1 MKGFPFIIDI
11 ENKRFLIVGGGRT
24 AKRKLGTL
32 RKFGAL
38 VTVVAA
44 ETDIAEEDGLT
55 VLRKAFEAADLAG
68 ADYVIAATGSA
79 QTDAAVA
86 EVCKVHGVPVNTAG
100 DAAQGDFYLP
110 ATIKDGPLI
119 VAVSTS
125 GTSPAY
131 ARRLR
136 EQIESQIPHGIGEIL
151 ERLGSLRG
159 ELMQRIP
166 TQEKRQAAYEEI
178 LGWLLA
184 DHNKTDNEVIGQI
197 IGHYET
203 EADE

>member
-86 EVCKVHGVPVNTAG
+86 EVCKAHGVSVNTAG

>member
-55 VLRKAFEAADLAG
+55 VIRKAFDAGDLAG

-79 QTDAAVA
+79 EADAAVA
-86 EVCKVHGVPVNTAG
+86 EVCKAHGVPVNTAG

-184 DHNKTDNEVIGQI
+184 DHNKTDNEVIRQI

>member
-1 MKGFPFIIDI
+1 VAFALLALVDKVF
-11 ENKRFLIVGGGRT
+11 RT
-24 AKRKLGTL
+24 AALTFL
-32 RKFGAL
+32 R
-38 VTVVAA
+38 
-44 ETDIAEEDGLT
+44 
-55 VLRKAFEAADLAG
+55 
-68 ADYVIAATGSA
+68 
-79 QTDAAVA
+79 AV
-86 EVCKVHGVPVNTAG
+86 PT
-100 DAAQGDFYLP
+100 
-110 ATIKDGPLI
+110 
-119 VAVSTS
+119 
-125 GTSPAY
+125 Y

>member
-1 MKGFPFIIDI
+1 MKGFPFIINI
-11 ENKRFLIVGGGRT
+11 ENKRFLIVGGGGT

-32 RKFGAL
+32 RKFDAQ
-38 VTVVAA
+38 VTVIA
-44 ETDIAEEDGLT
+44 EATDIAEETGLT
-55 VLRKAFEAADLAG
+55 VIRKTFEESDLDG
-68 ADYVIAATGSA
+68 ISFVIAATGSA
-79 QTDAAVA
+79 ETDAAVA
-86 EVCKVHGVPVNTAG
+86 EVCRAHGVPVNTAG

-110 ATIKDGPLI
+110 ATIKDGPLV

-184 DHNKTDNEVIGQI
+184 DHNKTDDEVIRQI
-197 IGHYET
+197 IAHYET

>member
-1 MKGFPFIIDI
+1 MKGFPFIINI

-32 RKFGAL
+32 RMFGAL

-44 ETDIAEEDGLT
+44 ETDIAGEDGLT
-55 VLRKAFEAADLAG
+55 VIRKVFDAGDLAG

-79 QTDAAVA
+79 ETDAVVA
-86 EVCKVHGVPVNTAG
+86 EVCRAHGVPVNTAG

-184 DHNKTDNEVIGQI
+184 DHNKTDNEVIRQI